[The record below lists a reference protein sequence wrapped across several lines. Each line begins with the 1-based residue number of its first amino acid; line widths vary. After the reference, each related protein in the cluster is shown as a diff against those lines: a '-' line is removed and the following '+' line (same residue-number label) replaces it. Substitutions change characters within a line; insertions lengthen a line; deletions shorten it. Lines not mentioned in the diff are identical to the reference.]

1 MEILQYARLDG
12 PERRAQ
18 HFVYRVG
25 RCWPRPARSG
35 LRSARY
41 TYSSGRFAEPP
52 ETPATME
59 GGVRRGKR
67 ERGAA
72 SPVVRLSVGEA
83 TGRVPAPVFRRSK
96 NTSWNRPGARP
107 PARRAPDRT
116 CGASGVPLAP
126 AAWRLCRVL
135 PCLNTVEQLL
145 HIKSS
150 PVWLSCS
157 WPGKSLRTLRLQ
169 AQRGR
174 S

>member
-72 SPVVRLSVGEA
+72 SPVVRLLVGEA
-83 TGRVPAPVFRRSK
+83 AGQVPTPMFRRSK
-96 NTSWNRPGARP
+96 NTSWNHPGARP
-107 PARRAPDRT
+107 PA
-116 CGASGVPLAP
+116 SGTRSNLRFKRSAIS
-126 AAWRLCRVL
+126 AG
-135 PCLNTVEQLL
+135 CLEAV
-145 HIKSS
+145 SS
-150 PVWLSCS
+150 P
-157 WPGKSLRTLRLQ
+157 SLFEYSR
-169 AQRGR
+169 AA
-174 S
+174 SSH